1 MQAGQDQKIR
11 TRDGRELSVRHWQ
24 CRHEELSRSTRTRET
39 AGSGDALGMQGQ
51 EDPAAGWLASL
62 VELVSSRPRLI
73 KQDG

>member
-11 TRDGRELSVRHWQ
+11 ARDGREMSVRYWQ
-24 CRHEELSRSTRTRET
+24 CRHEELSRSTREK
-39 AGSGDALGMQGQ
+39 AGSGDALEMQGQ

-62 VELVSSRPRLI
+62 VELMSSRPRLI